1 MGTLNFFRDE
11 GFVFISVHGTASG
24 MSKHAINVNVRDSE
38 KSYQKKKEKR
48 NQNVERIKFIQGS
61 MP

>member
-38 KSYQKKKEKR
+38 KSYQKKKKKKSKR
-48 NQNVERIKFIQGS
+48 REDKVYSR
-61 MP
+61 